1 MNQVFRFILKIY
13 SPKAMTM
20 DVFNKVAGR
29 YVFALPFLIFGVFHF
44 MDAGNMA
51 GMIPG
56 WLPGG
61 VFWVYLTGLAL
72 IAASISMMIK
82 VMDQLASFLLG
93 VMLILFVLFLHLPG
107 ALDGDQAST
116 TNLLK
121 DMALAGG
128 AWLYAGYAAKTAA

>member
-1 MNQVFRFILKIY
+1 
-13 SPKAMTM
+13 MTM

-44 MDAGNMA
+44 MNASNMA

-61 VFWVYLTGLAL
+61 VIWVYLTGLAL
-72 IAASISMMIK
+72 IAASVSMMIK

-93 VMLILFVLFLHLPG
+93 VMLLIFVLVLHLPG
-107 ALDGDQAST
+107 ALEGDQAST

-121 DMALAGG
+121 DLAMAGG
-128 AWLYAGYAAKTAA
+128 AWLYAGYVAKPAA

>member
-107 ALDGDQAST
+107 ALEGDQAST

>member
-1 MNQVFRFILKIY
+1 
-13 SPKAMTM
+13 M
-20 DVFNKVAGR
+20 DNFNKVAGR
-29 YVFALPFLIFGVFHF
+29 YVFAIPFLIFGVFHF
-44 MDAGNMA
+44 MNAGDMA

-72 IAASISMMIK
+72 IAASVSMMIK

-93 VMLILFVLFLHLPG
+93 VMLIIFVLLLHLPG
-107 ALDGDQAST
+107 ALEGDQMST

-121 DMALAGG
+121 DLAMAGG
-128 AWLYAGYAAKTAA
+128 AWLYAGYVAKPAA

>member
-1 MNQVFRFILKIY
+1 
-13 SPKAMTM
+13 M

-44 MDAGNMA
+44 MNAGNMA

-72 IAASISMMIK
+72 IAASLSMIIK

-93 VMLILFVLFLHLPG
+93 VMLIIFVLLLHLPG
-107 ALDGDQAST
+107 ALEGDQMST

-121 DMALAGG
+121 DLAMAGG
-128 AWLYAGYAAKTAA
+128 AWLYAGYAAKPAA